1 MPDVRIGLADER
13 ERDDG
18 SLVPALGGAGLAA
31 MVIVHL
37 VWDPALTLL
46 GVSAF
51 GVGEEDAAFVRT
63 LLAVHPALWVGAK
76 VLYVGGGAIVLYR
89 TGAYRTPLAAVL
101 LWAVAVYGAVAP
113 LGWLEL
119 LLGVR

>member
-1 MPDVRIGLADER
+1 
-13 ERDDG
+13 
-18 SLVPALGGAGLAA
+18 
-31 MVIVHL
+31 MVVVHL

-46 GVSAF
+46 GVGAF

-63 LLAVHPALWVGAK
+63 LLAIHPALWLGAK
-76 VLYVGGGAIVLYR
+76 LLYVGGGAVVLYR

-101 LWAVAVYGAVAP
+101 LWVVAVYGAVAP